1 MSQER
6 PIFNWPKSLKEYDTE
21 FGSFSIIYGVRPKF
35 RIVLLLYLKWVI
47 LHQSLLEDDPPPG
60 TGR

>member
-35 RIVLLLYLKWVI
+35 RIVLLLY
-47 LHQSLLEDDPPPG
+47 
-60 TGR
+60 